1 MAQSRSPK
9 KRTPSAASPARR
21 KAPGKTDKAVPT
33 GEPGRDRLIDRT
45 APPHPGDLPGELGPP
60 AGESSRVR

>member
-1 MAQSRSPK
+1 MAQSRTPK
-9 KRTPSAASPARR
+9 KRSSGTTGSARR
-21 KAPGKTDKAVPT
+21 QAPGKTDKAVPT

-45 APPHPGDLPGELGPP
+45 APPHAGDLPGELGPP